1 MFYGYPEK
9 NSIFAD
15 VLICAHKTD
24 KKTDSTKKVTLV
36 KKIQLP
42 FDTCKKSKAFLSNRF
57 LTITLF

>member
-36 KKIQLP
+36 K
-42 FDTCKKSKAFLSNRF
+42 
-57 LTITLF
+57 

>member
-24 KKTDSTKKVTLV
+24 KKRDSTKKVTLV
-36 KKIQLP
+36 K
-42 FDTCKKSKAFLSNRF
+42 
-57 LTITLF
+57 